1 MVEMYCNKQK
11 PEEQITPAF

>member
-1 MVEMYCNKQK
+1 MVEMCCNKQK